1 MRRRLI
7 AWLVGLTC
15 LVGRVASADPDPTTV
30 VHVVESFHVTLDSN
44 GASEHFSPSFVVP
57 DLVWS
62 QVDAEMKRLQD
73 AETNLTAQNKS
84 LATSVSS
91 GSVWWKVALAGG
103 ALIAGALTE
112 HYL

>member
-7 AWLVGLTC
+7 AWLVGLAC
-15 LVGRVASADPDPTTV
+15 LFGRVAAADPDPTTV
-30 VHVVESFHVTLDSN
+30 VHVLEPFHVTLDSN

-57 DLVWS
+57 DLVWT

-73 AETNLTAQNKS
+73 QETRLTAENKS
-84 LATSVSS
+84 LTASVSS

-103 ALIAGALTE
+103 ALVAGALAE